1 MILKIK
7 NTSDHYNHMNQLIQK
22 KKKKKTDDK
31 RLSKRT
37 LTFSVP
43 IQKKFTISNKNRE
56 EFKVKGTI
64 FYYAQIF

>member
-1 MILKIK
+1 MILKTK

-22 KKKKKTDDK
+22 KKKTDDK

-37 LTFSVP
+37 LIFSVP
-43 IQKKFTISNKNRE
+43 IQKKFTRSNKNRE

-64 FYYAQIF
+64 F

>member
-7 NTSDHYNHMNQLIQK
+7 STSDHYNHMNQLIQK
-22 KKKKKTDDK
+22 KKQTDDK

-37 LTFSVP
+37 LTFSIP
-43 IQKKFTISNKNRE
+43 IQKKFTRSNKNRE

-64 FYYAQIF
+64 F

>member
-1 MILKIK
+1 MILKTK
-7 NTSDHYNHMNQLIQK
+7 NTSDHYNDMNQLIQK
-22 KKKKKTDDK
+22 KKKNDDK

-43 IQKKFTISNKNRE
+43 IQKKFTRSNKNRE

-64 FYYAQIF
+64 F

>member
-1 MILKIK
+1 MILKTK

-22 KKKKKTDDK
+22 KKKTNG
-31 RLSKRT
+31 KRT

-43 IQKKFTISNKNRE
+43 IQKKFTRSNKNRE

-64 FYYAQIF
+64 F

>member
-1 MILKIK
+1 MILKTK
-7 NTSDHYNHMNQLIQK
+7 NTSEHYNHMNQLIQK
-22 KKKKKTDDK
+22 KKKTDGK

-43 IQKKFTISNKNRE
+43 IQKKFTRSNKNRE

-64 FYYAQIF
+64 F

>member
-1 MILKIK
+1 MILKTK

-22 KKKKKTDDK
+22 KKKTDDK

-37 LTFSVP
+37 LTFSVL
-43 IQKKFTISNKNRE
+43 IQKKFTRSNKNRE

-64 FYYAQIF
+64 F

>member
-1 MILKIK
+1 MILKTK
-7 NTSDHYNHMNQLIQK
+7 NTSDHYNHMNQLI

-43 IQKKFTISNKNRE
+43 IQKKFTRSNKNRE

-64 FYYAQIF
+64 F

>member
-1 MILKIK
+1 MILKTK
-7 NTSDHYNHMNQLIQK
+7 NTSDHYNHMNQLIQ

-43 IQKKFTISNKNRE
+43 IQKKFTRSNKNRE

-64 FYYAQIF
+64 F

>member
-1 MILKIK
+1 
-7 NTSDHYNHMNQLIQK
+7 MNQLIQ
-22 KKKKKTDDK
+22 KKKKTDDK

-43 IQKKFTISNKNRE
+43 IQKKFTRSNKNRE

-64 FYYAQIF
+64 F